1 MSLDF
6 FIVEF
11 EFDNFVIGFYVR
23 FFNIVI
29 FRLWWIV
36 KDVFDKKVNFYNDY
50 NFVKLVLDLLFW
62 YELIIIVCV
71 VKDVYVFVIDVD
83 FYNEKKNILVL
94 GW

>member
-1 MSLDF
+1 M
-6 FIVEF
+6 
-11 EFDNFVIGFYVR
+11 
-23 FFNIVI
+23 
-29 FRLWWIV
+29 
-36 KDVFDKKVNFYNDY
+36 
-50 NFVKLVLDLLFW
+50 DLLFW